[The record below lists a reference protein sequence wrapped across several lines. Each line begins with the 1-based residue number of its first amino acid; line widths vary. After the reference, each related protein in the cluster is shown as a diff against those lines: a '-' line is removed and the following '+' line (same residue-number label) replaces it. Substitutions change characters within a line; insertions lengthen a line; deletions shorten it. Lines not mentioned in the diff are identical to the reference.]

1 MASEKIT
8 IKQIAEMAG
17 VSIATVSHVINRTRY
32 VSPELEKKVAR
43 IMRETG
49 YADKVMEKERKL
61 KVGRKSE
68 IIAVLPDI
76 NSAIYRDMVS
86 CLREL
91 VTAQGYQFYVA
102 VTGNDRQEE
111 QQVLMGLIAD
121 KKVAGILQVFA
132 GETAS
137 EYKKLME
144 SGVPFVCLERNILGK
159 AMDTV
164 EFCDREGMYKGTD
177 YLLNCGHKDI
187 LLLRGAASSIIRDE
201 RTRGFMEA
209 LKRHGRD
216 INDAKVVDVD
226 VVNEEKGCLTIQRA
240 LDRTAPTAVIASGNR
255 LTLYLIKTIRNLGIE
270 CPEKLSVIGFG
281 DESWNELIDPPL
293 TILKRDVKGFCRQAA
308 AMLFEKINTGKV
320 ITEPKYADVELI
332 VRKSVKMLE
341 NGPGGEEAASPDSIV
356 LTREE
361 KKRLRKGH
369 YRVAISFHYMG
380 TAWAELHEKGIRDE
394 LERYGID
401 VISVM
406 DAHFDS
412 KLQNTQL
419 EGIKLQQ
426 PDAVIAI
433 PADDKE
439 TSDKFMELSKITKLV
454 FLSNIPESLEKNHY
468 VSCVSVNEWENGTN
482 AGRMM
487 GEYFKEKPS
496 VKAGFLIHGASF
508 YGTGVRDGA
517 AVKVV
522 QENYKN
528 IEIMVVRGFGQIE
541 NTYRLCREIMSA
553 YPEVEALYVSWDR
566 PALLAIKALKEMGRE
581 DVAVFTTDLD
591 YEIAMRMEE
600 GIVRGLSTQRPYE
613 QGQAVALVAAK
624 SLVSEGL
631 PKYVGVQPYVVEG
644 KELRHAW
651 KDIFHEP
658 MPERVK

>member
-1 MASEKIT
+1 
-8 IKQIAEMAG
+8 
-17 VSIATVSHVINRTRY
+17 
-32 VSPELEKKVAR
+32 
-43 IMRETG
+43 
-49 YADKVMEKERKL
+49 
-61 KVGRKSE
+61 
-68 IIAVLPDI
+68 
-76 NSAIYRDMVS
+76 
-86 CLREL
+86 
-91 VTAQGYQFYVA
+91 
-102 VTGNDRQEE
+102 
-111 QQVLMGLIAD
+111 
-121 KKVAGILQVFA
+121 
-132 GETAS
+132 
-137 EYKKLME
+137 
-144 SGVPFVCLERNILGK
+144 
-159 AMDTV
+159 
-164 EFCDREGMYKGTD
+164 
-177 YLLNCGHKDI
+177 
-187 LLLRGAASSIIRDE
+187 
-201 RTRGFMEA
+201 MEA

-226 VVNEEKGCLTIQRA
+226 VVDEEKGCLTIQRA

-320 ITEPKYADVELI
+320 ITEPRYADVELI

-341 NGPGGEEAASPDSIV
+341 NGPGGEEAVSPDSIV

-361 KKRLRKGH
+361 KKRLRKGY
-369 YRVAISFHYMG
+369 YRVAISFHYTG

-412 KLQNTQL
+412 KLQNAQL

-454 FLSNIPESLEKNHY
+454 FLSNIPENLEKNHY

>member
-1 MASEKIT
+1 
-8 IKQIAEMAG
+8 
-17 VSIATVSHVINRTRY
+17 
-32 VSPELEKKVAR
+32 
-43 IMRETG
+43 
-49 YADKVMEKERKL
+49 
-61 KVGRKSE
+61 
-68 IIAVLPDI
+68 
-76 NSAIYRDMVS
+76 
-86 CLREL
+86 
-91 VTAQGYQFYVA
+91 
-102 VTGNDRQEE
+102 
-111 QQVLMGLIAD
+111 
-121 KKVAGILQVFA
+121 
-132 GETAS
+132 
-137 EYKKLME
+137 
-144 SGVPFVCLERNILGK
+144 
-159 AMDTV
+159 
-164 EFCDREGMYKGTD
+164 
-177 YLLNCGHKDI
+177 
-187 LLLRGAASSIIRDE
+187 
-201 RTRGFMEA
+201 
-209 LKRHGRD
+209 
-216 INDAKVVDVD
+216 
-226 VVNEEKGCLTIQRA
+226 
-240 LDRTAPTAVIASGNR
+240 
-255 LTLYLIKTIRNLGIE
+255 
-270 CPEKLSVIGFG
+270 
-281 DESWNELIDPPL
+281 
-293 TILKRDVKGFCRQAA
+293 
-308 AMLFEKINTGKV
+308 MLFEKINTGKV
-320 ITEPKYADVELI
+320 ITEPRYADVELI

-341 NGPGGEEAASPDSIV
+341 NGPGGEEAVSPDSIV

-361 KKRLRKGH
+361 KKRLRKGY
-369 YRVAISFHYMG
+369 YRVAISFHYTG

-412 KLQNTQL
+412 KLQNAQL

-454 FLSNIPESLEKNHY
+454 FLSNIPENLEKNHY